1 VNEHVDID
9 PASVSR
15 VMIRATNWVGDAVM
29 SEPALSAVRE
39 AFPGAELTWLARPAI
54 ADLFRGHPA
63 IDHTMIYEHRGRHAG
78 LSGKWTLAS
87 DLRRHAFD
95 LAILFQNAF
104 EAAAL
109 AMLAGVPRRYGYATD
124 GRRFLLTHSIG
135 VPEPTVLEHQTSY
148 YLDLLR
154 PLGIVRPVEAPRLF
168 VTSEEEDHIDRRL
181 AALSL
186 ERNDDL
192 LGLNPGST
200 YGTAKRWLP
209 ERYARTADRLA
220 RDFGLRVVILGA
232 PGEEAL
238 GRAVADAMESRPL
251 VLSGQTS
258 IRELMSVIKRCR
270 LFLTN
275 DTGPMH
281 VAAAFGVPV
290 VAVFGPTDW
299 RTTAPF
305 GDRHRLVRKP
315 VDCSPC
321 LLRECPIDH
330 RCMSGISVE
339 DVYEAAAD
347 RLCSVADPCVTNDV
361 DNVSEPSPLDVED
374 GAAAASLQGVTI
386 FLDRDGTVNR
396 DTGYIKSTQELELLP
411 GVVEGVARLNR
422 AGAKVVLVTNQ
433 SGIARGIL
441 STAALKSIHAA
452 LGEALAAAG
461 ARLDA
466 VYYCPHHPDE
476 HCRCRKPETGMVG
489 RAVKDLGV
497 DPSSG
502 YVVGDKAHDV
512 ELARRIGARSILVL
526 SGATSVEGL
535 EQLQR
540 TGAAPD
546 AVAAGFREAVE
557 RNFEDAKR
565 RDAR

>member
-1 VNEHVDID
+1 
-9 PASVSR
+9 
-15 VMIRATNWVGDAVM
+15 MIRATNWVGDAVM

-557 RNFEDAKR
+557 RIFEDAKR